1 MRDRSAANGK
11 KGIAMKSMTWGWLVM
26 VTLAATVPVTGCDRI
41 LGDEA
46 SKDDD
51 GSSKKKK
58 KEKKVAEDDEHDDGE
73 SEKKSNKLAST
84 AAATGAPAPPA
95 PTVATPTPPAA
106 PVTEPTQQTYPDIA
120 NPIPANCS
128 NAWAIAG
135 NAPTSVGDTYAW
147 PWARQ
152 AMLANQQF
160 RIVGSAP
167 TSPGEVM
174 FELHQASDRFNNAW
188 VLLARCADG
197 TTCNK
202 LTAMIKGTINGAPAQ
217 VGCGPLPMDLGT
229 ASFRKPLLRDL
240 ANPQG
245 SLPASD
251 DVIGQCARLQAC
263 SVATDPPSKAG
274 KEKIG
279 FDCQKAPSR
288 VKRDCATRYPC
299 AEVMKCL
306 AGG

>member
-1 MRDRSAANGK
+1 
-11 KGIAMKSMTWGWLVM
+11 
-26 VTLAATVPVTGCDRI
+26 LAATVPASGCDRI

-46 SKDDD
+46 SKDDE

-58 KEKKVAEDDEHDDGE
+58 KKKKKAAEDDEDVDGE
-73 SEKKSNKLAST
+73 GEKTSNKKAST

-95 PTVATPTPPAA
+95 PTTPPAPTVATPTPPAT

-135 NAPTSVGDTYAW
+135 NAPTSVGDSYAW

-251 DVIGQCARLQAC
+251 DVIGKCARLQAC
-263 SVATDPPSKAG
+263 SVAMDPPNKAG

-288 VKRDCATRYPC
+288 VKHECATRYPC